1 MTNPSFPKFIK
12 IRYADNVKQRVKI
25 LNNNSRL
32 SYSFKIY
39 DTYEVNERL
48 EYLKSYSI
56 IKKINP
62 MLRCKEIL
70 VNNKNPISN
79 DMGLLINRF

>member
-56 IKKINP
+56 IEK
-62 MLRCKEIL
+62 
-70 VNNKNPISN
+70 NKSNASMQRNIS
-79 DMGLLINRF
+79 